1 VTPLLEVRGLGR
13 TFGALHAVA
22 DLSLAVRPREL
33 RAVIGPNGAGKTTL
47 FHLISGLLAPTS
59 GRVRFR
65 GEDVTTLPA
74 PARCRRGISRTFQI
88 TSIFPELSVTENVR
102 IAVQLKAGG
111 NFRLLGGRA
120 LLDASERRARESLAA
135 LGLRDRAEAPAGTLP
150 HGDQRLLEIAM
161 AVAQDPELL
170 LLDEPTQ
177 GLSPEDTAATA
188 ALIRRI
194 ARERQ
199 LTILL
204 VEHDMDVVFDLA
216 DRVSVLHFG
225 QLIAEG
231 SPDEIRANAEVQ
243 KAYLGGAD

>member
-1 VTPLLEVRGLGR
+1 V
-13 TFGALHAVA
+13 
-22 DLSLAVRPREL
+22 
-33 RAVIGPNGAGKTTL
+33 
-47 FHLISGLLAPTS
+47 
-59 GRVRFR
+59 
-65 GEDVTTLPA
+65 
-74 PARCRRGISRTFQI
+74 
-88 TSIFPELSVTENVR
+88 
-102 IAVQLKAGG
+102 
-111 NFRLLGGRA
+111 
-120 LLDASERRARESLAA
+120 
-135 LGLRDRAEAPAGTLP
+135 
-150 HGDQRLLEIAM
+150 
-161 AVAQDPELL
+161 
-170 LLDEPTQ
+170 
-177 GLSPEDTAATA
+177 TA